1 MYCFS
6 TLATPSLQVETLSDH
21 ALALGNHLRS
31 FCPHVRRAASTVRA
45 PRTRSLARCGW
56 RCGCKCEAL
65 RCRSQTPQAP
75 TRHEVLCFFVV
86 LIDAMLLCVVG
97 LHVAVRLPPRRRRL
111 ACCISFADAPC
122 VLLLVSPASSGTW
135 CTSSRGG
142 SARRRPAPS
151 PSSSSALAACRQ

>member
-1 MYCFS
+1 MYYFS
-6 TLATPSLQVETLSDH
+6 TLATPSLQVEILSDP

-65 RCRSQTPQAP
+65 RCRSWTPRRP
-75 TRHEVLCFFVV
+75 LVKVLCFFVV

-97 LHVAVRLPPRRRRL
+97 LHVTVRLPCAVVGLLAVSLLQTRRAFYCLCR
-111 ACCISFADAPC
+111 P
-122 VLLLVSPASSGTW
+122 LLQALGALLRAEAVPVAG
-135 CTSSRGG
+135 
-142 SARRRPAPS
+142 PAPS
-151 PSSSSALAACRQ
+151 PSSSSALEACRQ

>member
-97 LHVAVRLPPRRRRL
+97 LHVAPPSACLLYLFSLLQTRRAFYCLCRPLLQALGALLRAEAAPVADRPLRLLPR
-111 ACCISFADAPC
+111 AH
-122 VLLLVSPASSGTW
+122 
-135 CTSSRGG
+135 
-142 SARRRPAPS
+142 
-151 PSSSSALAACRQ
+151 